1 MRKYKRNGEL
11 ETVICNHCGRK
22 LIVKNGLLREGA
34 ICVDHVWDFFSEKDG
49 EMHHWDLCED
59 CYDDFVNQ
67 FRIEPTIEE
76 QVEFI

>member
-22 LIVKNGLLREGA
+22 LIVKGGLLREGA